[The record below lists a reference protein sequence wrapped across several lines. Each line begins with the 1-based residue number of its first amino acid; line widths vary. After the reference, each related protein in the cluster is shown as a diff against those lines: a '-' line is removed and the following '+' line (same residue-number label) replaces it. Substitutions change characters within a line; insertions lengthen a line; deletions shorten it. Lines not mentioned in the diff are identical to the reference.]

1 MRLFDHSTF
10 IFISTN
16 AEHSPDGVE
25 QRWLAV
31 MSELVQRGS
40 TVHFLCFA
48 ESPLAGPA
56 RSIGVTV
63 APYILD
69 KWNIIRSRSRLRK
82 YLRRYSPVCAHSTGV
97 EADLLLRWAAR
108 KVPDVRIAAT
118 IALDPQ
124 RTRRRRPLDALML
137 RFDEFGL
144 SREDAVFLTREN
156 LLPEMLAAGVRAD
169 RIVLDVDVDGD
180 AAGDVNGGSVARHLA
195 VYRGF
200 MADRGHGA

>member
-1 MRLFDHSTF
+1 MRQFDHSTF

-40 TVHFLCFA
+40 TVHFICVA

-69 KWNIIRSRSRLRK
+69 TWNIIRSRSRLRK
-82 YLRRYSPVCAHSTGV
+82 YLRRYMPVCAHSTGV

-118 IALDPQ
+118 IASDPQ
-124 RTRRRRPLDALML
+124 RTRRRRPIDALML
-137 RFDEFGL
+137 RFDEAGL
-144 SREDAVFLTREN
+144 SREDAVFLTDVDLTAEI
-156 LLPEMLAAGVRAD
+156 LAAGVPAE
-169 RIVLDVDVDGD
+169 RIVLDAEVDGQAD
-180 AAGDVNGGSVARHLA
+180 GEAYGASVARHLA